1 MAGPVSVDF
10 TRWLFCSYRVLF
22 SATLPQPFPWLI
34 VIAAILGGIAGT
46 FFLLLVFIL
55 SHFPPQI
62 VIVAI
67 VFLVIFMKRQRSRD
81 QKAAF
86 YTRLADNERA
96 APDLGRTAVPLAAIS
111 PSRKEVRLV
120 VEQATANPEDWVS
133 SGEWVWVQSRTG
145 QQGYYPKEWLRV
157 Q

>member
-1 MAGPVSVDF
+1 M
-10 TRWLFCSYRVLF
+10 
-22 SATLPQPFPWLI
+22 
-34 VIAAILGGIAGT
+34 
-46 FFLLLVFIL
+46 
-55 SHFPPQI
+55 
-62 VIVAI
+62 IVAI

-120 VEQATANPEDWVS
+120 VVHTTQNRLENVLCLTVGEQATASPEDWVS